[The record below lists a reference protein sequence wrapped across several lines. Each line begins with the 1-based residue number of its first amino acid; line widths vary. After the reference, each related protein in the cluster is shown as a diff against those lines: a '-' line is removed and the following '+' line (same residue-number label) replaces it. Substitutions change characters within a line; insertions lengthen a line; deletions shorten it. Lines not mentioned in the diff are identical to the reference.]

1 MLPFKPSPTTLPLAL
16 FFLLQIL
23 QVTGMCDPTREKGK
37 DQATK
42 YKEEKRPKMRRFV
55 RLCWWVRGVQLW
67 QRSWLAQLGGEGH
80 RREQRRRH
88 GSTMAVTN
96 RPPCLP
102 PPRGLQEHIS
112 RLRRPWS
119 LKSQN
124 QKVLDNTSDQF
135 GKKDIAFCKTKIGL

>member
-67 QRSWLAQLGGEGH
+67 QRSWLGAAGW
-80 RREQRRRH
+80 R
-88 GSTMAVTN
+88 
-96 RPPCLP
+96 RPPP
-102 PPRGLQEHIS
+102 GTQETPREHHGGDQLATMPAAS
-112 RLRRPWS
+112 PWS
-119 LKSQN
+119 PGTHRLIKTTLVVEKPKSES
-124 QKVLDNTSDQF
+124 LR
-135 GKKDIAFCKTKIGL
+135 

>member
-1 MLPFKPSPTTLPLAL
+1 MHACSKSNLFFSKSHVLVFNIRRRGKIDLLPFKPSPTTLPLAL

-67 QRSWLAQLGGEGH
+67 QRSWLGAAGW
-80 RREQRRRH
+80 RRPPPGTQETPR
-88 GSTMAVTN
+88 STMAVTN

-102 PPRGLQEHIS
+102 PPRGLREHI
-112 RLRRPWS
+112 
-119 LKSQN
+119 
-124 QKVLDNTSDQF
+124 
-135 GKKDIAFCKTKIGL
+135 G

>member
-42 YKEEKRPKMRRFV
+42 YKAEKRPKMRRFV

-67 QRSWLAQLGGEGH
+67 QRSWLGAAGWRRRGGGGGGGGGEKATTVGN
-80 RREQRRRH
+80 RSDATPAPGNTLE
-88 GSTMAVTN
+88 ST
-96 RPPCLP
+96 PCQNEWMYLNIP
-102 PPRGLQEHIS
+102 KGGQFLS
-112 RLRRPWS
+112 
-119 LKSQN
+119 KSG
-124 QKVLDNTSDQF
+124 T
-135 GKKDIAFCKTKIGL
+135 

>member
-67 QRSWLAQLGGEGH
+67 QRSWLGAAGW
-80 RREQRRRH
+80 R
-88 GSTMAVTN
+88 
-96 RPPCLP
+96 RPPP
-102 PPRGLQEHIS
+102 GTQETPREHHGGDQPATMPAAT
-112 RLRRPWS
+112 PWS
-119 LKSQN
+119 PGTHQP
-124 QKVLDNTSDQF
+124 
-135 GKKDIAFCKTKIGL
+135 IKTTLVVEKPESESLR

>member
-67 QRSWLAQLGGEGH
+67 QRSWLGAAGW
-80 RREQRRRH
+80 R
-88 GSTMAVTN
+88 
-96 RPPCLP
+96 RPPPGTQETPREHHGGDQLATMP
-102 PPRGLQEHIS
+102 AAARGLREHIG

-119 LKSQN
+119 LKRQN

-135 GKKDIAFCKTKIGL
+135 GK